1 MMADRLSRFFSTGYA
16 NWRPRVKTLVIN
28 SGSSSIKFRL
38 VESTTGDT
46 LAGGLLERIGL
57 AEGKMEYRLGQNDKI
72 RTQLPI
78 PNHQTGLS
86 LVLASLTHPENGALA
101 SLSEIESVGHRV
113 VHGGELFTTAV
124 LITPEVISEIEENSF
139 MAPLHNPAN
148 LLGIR
153 AAMEMLPGVPNVAVF
168 DTSFHQTMPPVAY
181 IYPLTWDLYKEKKF
195 RRYGFHGTSHQY
207 VAERTAAILGRPVED
222 LSLVVCHLG
231 NGSSITAVKG
241 GRSIDTSLG
250 FGTMCGVMMGTRSGD
265 VDPAILLELMESHG
279 MSASQVKDL
288 VYKQSGL
295 LGISGISSDMRDVET
310 AADAGDE
317 RAKLAL
323 DLFAD
328 KVRKYIGGYAVTMGS
343 LDAVVFT
350 AGIGENGPEMREM
363 ICRGLEILG
372 ARLDPV
378 ANLVR
383 GQEKTISTSDS
394 PVKLLVV
401 PTNEEL
407 MIALETERI
416 LGFRS

>member
-1 MMADRLSRFFSTGYA
+1 M
-16 NWRPRVKTLVIN
+16 KILVIN

-38 VESTTGDT
+38 VESTSGEV

-57 AEGKMEYRLGQNDKI
+57 AEGRMEYRRGSDEKI
-72 RTQLPI
+72 RTDLPI
-78 PNHQTGLS
+78 PNHQFGLS
-86 LVLASLTHPENGALA
+86 LVLRNLTDPAHGALGSLT
-101 SLSEIESVGHRV
+101 EIEAVGHRV
-113 VHGGELFTTAV
+113 VHGGERFTQAV

-153 AAMEMLPGVPNVAVF
+153 AAIEMLEGVPNVAVF

-181 IYPLTWDLYKEKKF
+181 VYPLTWDLYKDRGF

-207 VAERTAAILGRPVED
+207 VAERTAAILGKPVSG
-222 LSLVVCHLG
+222 LNIIVCHLG
-231 NGSSITAVKG
+231 NGSSITAVRG

-279 MSASQVKDL
+279 MSASEVKDL
-288 VYKQSGL
+288 VYKKSGL
-295 LGISGISSDMRDVET
+295 LGISGVSSDMRDVEQ
-310 AADAGDE
+310 AADAGSE

-328 KVRKYIGGYAVTMGS
+328 KVRKYIGGYAVTLGS
-343 LDAVVFT
+343 VDAVTFT
-350 AGIGENGPEMREM
+350 AGIGENGWEIRET
-363 ICRGLEILG
+363 ICAGLEAIG
-372 ARLDPV
+372 ARLDIE
-378 ANLVR
+378 ANRCR
-383 GQEKTISTSDS
+383 GQERIVSTPDS
-394 PVKLLVV
+394 RVKLLVV

-407 MIALETERI
+407 MIAIETERI
-416 LGFRS
+416 LGLRS